1 VNLARAF
8 GILLLLGG
16 TLFADVVVLKNGT
29 KVSGRVVDKGVHY
42 EVTTDAGLRTF
53 LRDEVEDIITS
64 PKELLGEVDKTFE
77 QAKQQYT
84 EALALQ
90 DPAERNAKLKDAI
103 EKVRGVRETLAST
116 RELFPEDKYSDLDQ
130 KLMSAMQLMRLLR
143 ERVTVDVAKK
153 PEIINAR
160 PSASSAATM
169 STALA
174 TLLDP
179 ALRADPA
186 KRAAARDAFKIQRA
200 DYAEVHDLAT
210 AAMLFLGRSDAD
222 WRLNAASL
230 KALQEY
236 FAKPWLKE
244 ATKLTPAVHLEAA
257 AWLAAQAAALRK
269 TDPSA
274 SIDALTL
281 FGAGHLGHAAPGA
294 DADKTAK
301 ALSLTVQNGVAGT
314 AEGFVIHDLD
324 AWIASK
330 DYDLAALAFVKE
342 YRETDTPSV
351 RYVWAY
357 ALTCLAQAKKKG
369 FDRPVSALNAIS
381 AAAAAVKDH
390 LAALAKSIKG
400 AAICP
405 TCLGEGKLRCTNCHG
420 IKEVRIPCSKC
431 GGKGKYQP
439 PGLVIPPGANPR
451 RFERSFVRCTP
462 CKGTG
467 FERVIR
473 CEKCKEGYMTCRQCD
488 GKEKP
493 APELSDIFASTPC
506 PDCGG
511 DGCIFRN
518 IRWAC
523 PSCLGLGQKLA
534 PKVDPA
540 KVLP

>member
-1 VNLARAF
+1 VKSLRPL
-8 GILLLLGG
+8 GILLLLAG
-16 TLFADVVVLKNGT
+16 TLSADVVVLKNGS

-64 PKELLGEVDKTFE
+64 PKELLGDVDKTFE

-103 EKVRGVRETLAST
+103 EKVRGVREILAST

-153 PEIINAR
+153 PEMINPR
-160 PSASSAATM
+160 PRAATTATI

-174 TLLDP
+174 TLIDP
-179 ALRADPA
+179 ALRADA
-186 KRAAARDAFKIQRA
+186 ATRAAARDAFKVQRA

-210 AAMLFLGRSDAD
+210 AEMLFLGRSDAE
-222 WRLNAASL
+222 WRLSAACL

-244 ATKLTPAVHLEAA
+244 ATKLSPAAHLEAA
-257 AWLAAQAAALRK
+257 AWLAAQAAAIRK
-269 TDPSA
+269 SDPSA
-274 SIDALTL
+274 PIDALTL
-281 FGAGHLGHAAPGA
+281 FGAGHLGHATPGP
-294 DADKTAK
+294 DAEKAAK
-301 ALSLTVQNGVAGT
+301 ALGLAVQNGVAGT
-314 AEGFVIHDLD
+314 PEGFVVRDLD

-330 DYDLAALAFVKE
+330 DFDLAALAFVKE
-342 YRETDTPSV
+342 YRDVDTPSV

-369 FDRPVSALNAIS
+369 FERPVSALNAVSS
-381 AAAAAVKDH
+381 AAAAIKDH
-390 LAALAKSIKG
+390 LAALAKSIKA

-405 TCLGEGKLRCTNCHG
+405 NCLGEGKLRCTNCHG
-420 IKEVRIPCSKC
+420 VKEVRIPCAKC

-467 FERVIR
+467 FEKVIR
-473 CEKCKEGYMTCRQCD
+473 CEKCKEGFLTCRQCD

-493 APELSDIFASTPC
+493 APELSDIFGSTAC
-506 PDCGG
+506 PDCDG

-518 IRWAC
+518 VRWAC
-523 PSCLGLGQKLA
+523 PSCLGLGQKLT
-534 PKVDPA
+534 PKADPA
-540 KVLP
+540 KILP